1 MKKIFAGRSAAAVA
15 GAGVR
20 AARRGGARAPA
31 HAGALAR
38 AEQARQGQYL
48 QYLCIISTI
57 SIQGPVRHRALGQHP
72 AGDGGSVRQV
82 SGCKHYFKNKI

>member
-48 QYLCIISTI
+48 QYLY
-57 SIQGPVRHRALGQHP
+57 L
-72 AGDGGSVRQV
+72 
-82 SGCKHYFKNKI
+82 